1 VNLNNP
7 KISGSKSLETLIG
20 DIHKTDPAEFPVTGT
35 IEVPDWRGVNNHLQ
49 GIAPLNGV
57 VQITGQISASAD
69 QWWTASFVEE
79 GNPATVTA
87 VWGTK
92 FYDHA
97 GGIQR
102 LGDLLPIGLENNDG
116 LATVAFYDVTNPRT
130 TPTTARYEVHVAG
143 KASAVAITNY
153 TGSDRVEY
161 AMLLVYQYDPKKFLV
176 YRARVSEIGGTEDNW
191 DYMGE
196 TNAIPDEDDND
207 QYQCFALATQTS
219 GSTDSTDSVF
229 LVGFRENEAVGLYTV
244 STGSTDYGHLAY
256 VRVFNGW
263 KGSQWRY
270 GVGLQICGPQHIR
283 IFGCSEDPSGD
294 RDDYRFPIYYWG

>member
-1 VNLNNP
+1 MNLNNP
-7 KISGSKSLETLIG
+7 KITGSKTLQTLIG
-20 DIHKTDPAEFPVTGT
+20 DINRTSAAEYTVVGT
-35 IEVPDWRGVNNHLQ
+35 IRVPDWRGINNHFQ

-69 QWWTASFVEE
+69 EWWTASFVEE
-79 GNPATVTA
+79 GDPATVTA
-87 VWGTK
+87 VWGTDT
-92 FYDHA
+92 YDHA

-130 TPTTARYEVHVAG
+130 SPTVPLYEVHVAG

-153 TGSDRVEY
+153 KGSDHEEY
-161 AMLLVYQYDPKKFLV
+161 AMLLVYQYDPKKFKV
-176 YRARVSEIGGTEDNW
+176 YRAKQRDIGGTTDNW

-196 TNAIPDEDDND
+196 TNAIPDQDDDD

-219 GSTDSTDSVF
+219 GDTDTVY
-229 LVGFRENEAVGLYTV
+229 LLGFRENEALVLYTV
-244 STGSTDYGHLAY
+244 STDDTDYGQLGY
-256 VRVFNGW
+256 VTAFRGW
-263 KGSQWRY
+263 KGSEWRY

-294 RDDYRFPIYYWG
+294 RDDYEFPIYYWG

>member
-1 VNLNNP
+1 MNLNNP
-7 KISGSKSLETLIG
+7 KISGPKSLETLIG
-20 DIHKTDPAEFPVTGT
+20 DINRTSPAEYPVVGT
-35 IEVPDWRGVNNHLQ
+35 IEVPDWRGVNNHFQ

-69 QWWTASFVEE
+69 EWWTASFVEE

-87 VWGTK
+87 VWGTQT
-92 FYDHA
+92 YDHA

-130 TPTTARYEVHVAG
+130 TPAAPKYEVHVAG

-153 TGSDRVEY
+153 TGADRVEY
-161 AMLLVYQYDPKKFLV
+161 AMLLVYQYDPKKFQV
-176 YRARVSEIGGTEDNW
+176 YRAPVSDIGGNTNNW
-191 DYMGE
+191 RYMGE
-196 TNAIPDEDDND
+196 TNAIPDEDDDD
-207 QYQCFALATQTS
+207 QYQCFALATQTD
-219 GSTDSTDSVF
+219 GSSDTVY

-244 STGSTDYGHLAY
+244 STGSTDYGHLSY
-256 VRVFNGW
+256 VTVYNGW

-270 GVGLQICGPQHIR
+270 GVGLQICGAQHIR

-294 RDDYRFPIYYWG
+294 RDDYHFPIYYWG